1 MLSLPLK
8 TSHLLVE
15 DKIEKFKDEIW
26 FLWNDFYA
34 IYEAISII
42 RESFKR
48 YVLKLFYSNKIL
60 WAFEEVSRKEFL

>member
-34 IYEAISII
+34 IYVVISII

-48 YVLKLFYSNKIL
+48 YPLKLFYSNKIL
-60 WAFEEVSRKEFL
+60 KAFEEVSRKEFL